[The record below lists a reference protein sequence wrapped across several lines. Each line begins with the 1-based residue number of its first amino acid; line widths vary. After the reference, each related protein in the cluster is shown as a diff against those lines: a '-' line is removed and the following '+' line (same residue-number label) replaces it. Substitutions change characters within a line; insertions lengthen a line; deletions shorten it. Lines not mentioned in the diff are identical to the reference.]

1 MPYTYKIVSLLGKGS
16 FGEVFRGVQDQTG
29 GSVAIKFLLREQ
41 ELAFDRFQ
49 SEAQLLQRLSSEQHV
64 VRILDM
70 NLGTPRPF
78 IVLEYCDRG
87 TLHSMIK
94 RLQWRDVCNIVGH
107 VATALNSVHG
117 LASFH
122 RDVKPANILLQTV
135 PGSRQFIAKL
145 GDFGVARNN
154 QPVYGG
160 LTFSAWGTPGYM
172 APELDHGHPFSPA
185 ADIYSLGITAV
196 EVLTGSRS
204 AAALDGARIPQ
215 ELREYIKIMAS
226 PAPEIRP
233 SAAHVV
239 ESMRHFVK
247 LPDPPA
253 ESKRTGAGTA
263 IAGAGIGVVLL
274 CLVAA
279 FLGSRK

>member
-1 MPYTYKIVSLLGKGS
+1 MTFTYRTVSLLGKGS

-29 GSVAIKFLLREQ
+29 GLVAIKFLLREQ
-41 ELAFDRFQ
+41 ELALDRFQ
-49 SEAQLLQRLSSEQHV
+49 SEAQLLQRLSNEQHV
-64 VRILDM
+64 VRILDL

-87 TLHSMIK
+87 TLHSLIK
-94 RLQWRDVCNIVGH
+94 RLHWRDVCNIVCH
-107 VATALNSVHG
+107 VATALNSVHALG
-117 LASFH
+117 SFH

-154 QPVYGG
+154 QPVFGG

-172 APELDHGHPFSPA
+172 APELDHGYPFTAA

-204 AAALDGARIPQ
+204 LSALDGARVPQ

-226 PAPEIRP
+226 PAPEVRP

-239 ESMRHFVK
+239 ESMRHFVN
-247 LPDPPA
+247 LPDPPV
-253 ESKRTGAGTA
+253 ESKRSGARAALVGAGV
-263 IAGAGIGVVLL
+263 GVVIAALL
-274 CLVAA
+274 VGL
-279 FLGSRK
+279 LSSRK

>member
-1 MPYTYKIVSLLGKGS
+1 MTFTYRTVSLLGKGS

-29 GSVAIKFLLREQ
+29 GLVAIKFLLREQ
-41 ELAFDRFQ
+41 ELALDRFQ
-49 SEAQLLQRLSSEQHV
+49 SEAQLLQRLSNEQHV

-94 RLQWRDVCNIVGH
+94 RLQWRDVCNVVGH
-107 VATALNSVHG
+107 VATALSSVHALG
-117 LASFH
+117 SFH

-154 QPVYGG
+154 RPVYGN
-160 LTFSAWGTPGYM
+160 LTFSACGTPGYM
-172 APELDHGHPFSPA
+172 APELDHGHPFSAA
-185 ADIYSLGITAV
+185 ADVYSLGITAV

-204 AAALDGARIPQ
+204 VTALGGARIPP
-215 ELREYIKIMAS
+215 ELREYIKKMS
-226 PAPEIRP
+226 SP
-233 SAAHVV
+233 SAGDRPTAVEVV
-239 ESMRHFVK
+239 ESMRQFVK

-253 ESKRTGAGTA
+253 ESKRSGAGA
-263 IAGAGIGVVLL
+263 ALVGAGVGVVIAALL
-274 CLVAA
+274 IGL
-279 FLGSRK
+279 LSSRK